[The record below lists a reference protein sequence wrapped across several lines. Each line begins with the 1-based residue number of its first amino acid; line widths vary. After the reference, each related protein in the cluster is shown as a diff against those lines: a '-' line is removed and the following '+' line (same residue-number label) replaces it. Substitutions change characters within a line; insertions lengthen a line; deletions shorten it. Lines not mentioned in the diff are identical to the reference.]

1 MMMLPFIL
9 CSVLAQSPDTPR
21 ATPAQRIEKTLD
33 QKLNGPGADG
43 GAHDIAAIDEATN
56 AYKREIDRVY
66 AKLLRGLPSAE
77 RASLIASQSAWENYK
92 EAELDSIRLI
102 EWRSGTIHRLDAA
115 LAVESL
121 YRHRL
126 EEINTR
132 FDDHS
137 DEEFETMPGEEDQ
150 PITLE
155 QWNKDHARHR
165 RPGQ

>member
-1 MMMLPFIL
+1 MMMLPVIL
-9 CSVLAQSPDTPR
+9 CSLLAQSPDMPK
-21 ATPAQRIEKTLD
+21 ATPAQRIEGTLD
-33 QKLNGPGADG
+33 QKLNGYGADG
-43 GAHDIAAIDEATN
+43 GAHDIAAIDEATK

-66 AKLLRGLPSAE
+66 AKLLRGLPPAE
-77 RASLIASQSAWENYK
+77 RASLIASQSAWEKYK
-92 EAELDSIRLI
+92 EAELDSISLI
-102 EWRSGTIHRLDAA
+102 DCRSETIHQLDAA
-115 LAVESL
+115 LAVKSL

-126 EEINTR
+126 EELNTR

-137 DEEFETMPGEEDQ
+137 DEEFETMPGDEDQ